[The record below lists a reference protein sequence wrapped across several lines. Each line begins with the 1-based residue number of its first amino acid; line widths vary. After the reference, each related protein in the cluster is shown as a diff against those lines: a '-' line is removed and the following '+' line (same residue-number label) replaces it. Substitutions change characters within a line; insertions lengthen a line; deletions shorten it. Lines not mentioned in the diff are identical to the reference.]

1 MMLPVQP
8 VPYYSAIPGTVM
20 PDMIAPPAPPTKEGV
35 SGLGFDWSWVQDS
48 VGSASK
54 ILLPAVAT
62 RLQTQPGVTITTT
75 PQGQVISQQASG
87 YPIVAG
93 NLGANVASS
102 GGLGTLLVA
111 AAAVAAI
118 LLIRR

>member
-8 VPYYSAIPGTVM
+8 VNYYSAVPGVTM
-20 PDMIAPPAPPTKEGV
+20 PDMFALPPAKKGV

>member
-8 VPYYSAIPGTVM
+8 VNYYSAIPGVTM
-20 PDMIAPPAPPTKEGV
+20 PDIFALPPVKKEGV
-35 SGLGFDWSWVQDS
+35 DGLGFDWSWVEDS
-48 VGSASK
+48 VTAASK